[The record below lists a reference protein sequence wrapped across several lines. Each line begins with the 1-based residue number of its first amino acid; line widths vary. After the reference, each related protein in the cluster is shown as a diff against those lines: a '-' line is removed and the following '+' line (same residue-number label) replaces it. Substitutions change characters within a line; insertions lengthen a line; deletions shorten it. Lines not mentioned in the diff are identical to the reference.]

1 MMFAQETLRQFEPDR
16 KGIKMATFEAR
27 LDKLEARYTNRP
39 LSSLSDDELNARII
53 QLLGYLPSEEEL
65 SESAKVL
72 RQEFISE
79 NLRDIE

>member
-1 MMFAQETLRQFEPDR
+1 MT
-16 KGIKMATFEAR
+16 TFEAR

-65 SESAKVL
+65 SESIKKL
-72 RQEFISE
+72 RQEL
-79 NLRDIE
+79 NAGKC

>member
-1 MMFAQETLRQFEPDR
+1 
-16 KGIKMATFEAR
+16 MATFEAR
-27 LDKLEARYTNRP
+27 LDKLEARYINRP